1 MLIKHFLGI
10 SVGPSGRG
18 VVKGIYYRVWD
29 LECCFSSGRTRFQ
42 AGVSYETDASVLI
55 LSESVS
61 ILLTIGQGLEQ
72 LVHVKVGQ
80 DDLSV
85 GSKED
90 DFMIALVV

>member
-1 MLIKHFLGI
+1 MKPTLRYLFL
-10 SVGPSGRG
+10 
-18 VVKGIYYRVWD
+18 VKA
-29 LECCFSSGRTRFQ
+29 F
-42 AGVSYETDASVLI
+42 
-55 LSESVS
+55 S

-90 DFMIALVV
+90 DLTIALVV